1 MREEFRERS
10 AGRGLPRG
18 ENRRA
23 AGWTGAA
30 VLALGFV
37 GLIVAGTLLL
47 LLPAATA
54 AGSSAPFSVA
64 LFTATSAVCV
74 TGLGVVETGLYW
86 SRFGQVIILLL
97 IELGGVGFGAGATLL
112 FWLIGRNISLN
123 ERRMLREIVP
133 GTNLDQV
140 VRTSLAI
147 VGVSVAI
154 QAVGA
159 LVLFL
164 GWLPRY
170 PAGEAAFL
178 ALFHAV
184 SAFCNAGFDV
194 FGAVGQPGVSMGAER
209 HNPVTIVPIALLVL
223 LGGLGFPVIGELA
236 AWRPR
241 RVRLQHPATG
251 RLPQPR
257 PALSLNARL
266 VLVAH
271 LGLFVLG
278 IAIFWLLEFSNPRTF
293 GGQNIG
299 GQFLDA
305 VNTSLYPR
313 SVGFGSIPLN
323 SFRATSLLLLLVL
336 MFVGTASAGTGG
348 GVKVNTVAAL
358 FAGAAGTVAG
368 RPRPE
373 LFKRTLSQESINK
386 ALTVVLISGVVIVS
400 ATFMLALTDPA
411 LALNHAL
418 FEVISAFST
427 VGLTLDTTGRLSEP
441 GRVIIELMMFIGRLG
456 PLTLV
461 VLLAARERAPR
472 VTYAEEPVLIG

>member
-1 MREEFRERS
+1 
-10 AGRGLPRG
+10 LPRG